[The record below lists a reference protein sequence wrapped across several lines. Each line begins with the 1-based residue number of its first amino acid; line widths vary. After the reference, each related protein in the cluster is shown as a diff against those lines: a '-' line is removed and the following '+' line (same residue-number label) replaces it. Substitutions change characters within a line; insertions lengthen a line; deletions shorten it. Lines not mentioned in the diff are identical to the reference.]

1 MSVLIFS
8 SCNGCQPKTEEPV
21 LKGSAAVDST
31 KTVAINV
38 KHAIATDRQ
47 AMYQKFG
54 KDYYWYETDILL
66 P

>member
-1 MSVLIFS
+1 MSVLMFS
-8 SCNGCQPKTEEPV
+8 SCNGCQSKTEEPV
-21 LKGSAAVDST
+21 LKDSAAVDST
-31 KTVAINV
+31 KTVVINV
-38 KHAIATDRQ
+38 KHTIATDRH